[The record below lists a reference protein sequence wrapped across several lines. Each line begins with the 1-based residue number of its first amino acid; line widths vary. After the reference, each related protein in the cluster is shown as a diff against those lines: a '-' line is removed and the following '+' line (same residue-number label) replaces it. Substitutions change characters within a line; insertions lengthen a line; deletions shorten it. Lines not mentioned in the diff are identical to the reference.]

1 MSKIFG
7 WWRKRRDDAADAAR
21 RTPTIPLGFRT
32 DPLHE
37 TIPEPAQ
44 ETLEVEEAFPA
55 HIRTLSMQIED
66 SAPIFPFKDDQ
77 RRASEQYRMLR
88 TKISQHF
95 KQPRLIVI
103 SSSESG
109 DGKSVTAINTAGVLA
124 LKSGE
129 RVLLLDGD
137 LRKSAIHSRLGLPE
151 FPGLADVLAGVATLQ
166 AALVQ
171 TLELPNLYV
180 LSAGS
185 PAENPAELLD
195 SPRWTALSTR
205 LKSLFRY
212 VIIDSTPVGAVAD
225 YELIQSVCDG
235 VVLVARP
242 DFTNRQLFQ
251 SAIDFIPKGKFL
263 GIVLNCVPDW
273 SAGSKKVPNYY
284 YFSGA
289 KVYAGNRTPQSPE
302 PEP

>member
-1 MSKIFG
+1 MSKISG
-7 WWRKRRDDAADAAR
+7 WWHKRRDDAADAAR
-21 RTPTIPLGFRT
+21 RAPTIPLGFRT
-32 DPLHE
+32 DPLQE
-37 TIPEPAQ
+37 TIPEAAQ
-44 ETLEVEEAFPA
+44 ETLEIEEAFPA
-55 HIRTLSMQIED
+55 HIRTLSVQIQP
-66 SAPIFPFKDDQ
+66 SAPIFPFNDDQ

-109 DGKSVTAINTAGVLA
+109 DGKSVTAINTAGALA

-151 FPGLADVLAGVATLQ
+151 FSGLADVLAGVATLQ
-166 AALVQ
+166 MALVK

-195 SPRWTALSTR
+195 NPRWTALCAR
-205 LKSLFRY
+205 LRGLFRY
-212 VIIDSTPVGAVAD
+212 VIIDSPPVGAVAD

-235 VVLVARP
+235 VILVARP
-242 DFTNRQLFQ
+242 DFTNRHLFQ
-251 SAIDFIPKGKFL
+251 SALDFVPKAKFL
-263 GIVLNCVPDW
+263 GVVLNCVPEW
-273 SAGSKKVPNYY
+273 APGSRKVPNYY
-284 YFSGA
+284 YYSGA
-289 KVYAGNRTPQSPE
+289 KVYAGNRTAKPPE
-302 PEP
+302 PEV